1 MVVSNMDLGNSV
13 RGNHEE
19 CGSWKL
25 ENIQYYLS
33 IDDLK
38 LNINQSKGQLL

>member
-1 MVVSNMDLGNSV
+1 MRSPPKKWFGQNVGEPHGLGNPV

-25 ENIQYYLS
+25 ENILGTLRLG
-33 IDDLK
+33 D
-38 LNINQSKGQLL
+38 